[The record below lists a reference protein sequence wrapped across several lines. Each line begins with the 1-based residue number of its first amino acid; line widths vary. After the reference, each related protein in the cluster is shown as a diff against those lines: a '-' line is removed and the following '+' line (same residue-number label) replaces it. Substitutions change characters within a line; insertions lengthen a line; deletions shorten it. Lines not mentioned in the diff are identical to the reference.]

1 MKELKNIVI
10 VCDYAFF
17 EGGAAN
23 VAMQSVLAF
32 ARHTDLNIYCFA
44 GSGEPCSELKSC
56 RAKVI
61 ALGMP
66 DLLGNKNRV
75 DAFLKGIYNK
85 KAGEELKKLLSTLN
99 KEETVVHIHT
109 WTKVLS
115 SSVFKVCEE
124 MKFKTFLTIHEYFL
138 ACPNGACYNY
148 VDQKICELEPMS
160 ISCLKC
166 NCDARNYPQKLW
178 RCVRQAKQNSVI
190 RHNENLNYIFISP
203 YQEKQ
208 LLRRI
213 PEIKHK
219 YLVKNP
225 INVGVR
231 MQIEAEKNCDFVYIG
246 RLSGEK
252 GPQLFC
258 EAITKAGVKGVVIG
272 TGLLADEL
280 KTKYPNI
287 EFTGWQN
294 KQQINER
301 LKKTRALIFPT
312 LWYEGSPLTIPEVQ
326 AHGIPCIV
334 TDCSSATDDIVQ
346 GKNGEIVGANAD
358 EIAAAINRFKDD
370 EYVKMLSR
378 NTYQMV
384 DERRGSEKWYVDN
397 LMKVYL
403 ERKA

>member
-32 ARHTDLNIYCFA
+32 AKYTDLNVYCFA
-44 GSGEPCSELKSC
+44 GSGEPCDQLKNS
-56 RAKVI
+56 RSNVI
-61 ALGMP
+61 ALRMP

-115 SSVFKVCEE
+115 SSVFKACEE
-124 MKFKTFLTIHEYFL
+124 MGFNTYLTVHEYFL

-160 ISCLKC
+160 RACLKC
-166 NCDARNYPQKLW
+166 NCDARSYPQKLW
-178 RCVRQAKQNSVI
+178 RCARQAKQNGVI
-190 RHNENLNYIFISP
+190 RHNDNLNYVFIST

-231 MQIEAEKNCDFVYIG
+231 MQIEAEKNSDFVYIG

-258 EAITKAGVKGVVIG
+258 EAVTKAGAHGVVIG
-272 TGLLADEL
+272 KGILEEEL
-280 KTKYPNI
+280 KQQYQNI
-287 EFTGWQN
+287 EFAGWQN
-294 KQQINER
+294 KEQINER
-301 LKKTRALIFPT
+301 LKRTRALIFPT
-312 LWYEGSPLTIPEVQ
+312 LWYEGSPLTVPEVQ

-334 TDCSSATDDIVQ
+334 TDCSSAIDDIVQ
-346 GKNGEIVGANAD
+346 GENGEIVRPNAD
-358 EIAAAINRFKDD
+358 EMAVAINRFKDD
-370 EYVKMLSR
+370 EYIRKLSR
-378 NTYQMV
+378 NTYQMF

-397 LMKVYL
+397 LIEVYL
-403 ERKA
+403 EI